1 MSEGD
6 ISAAARL
13 WKIGGDTMDIAELL
27 GVSEATVFNHLRFI
41 RARAAGL
48 HGDAS
53 PDGHA

>member
-13 WKIGGDTMDIAELL
+13 WRIGGDTMDIAEALD
-27 GVSEATVFNHLRFI
+27 VSEATVFNHLRFI